1 MSVTVAVKVLHG
13 NLLDPGEGI
22 FVSEFLVDDR
32 AAANVA
38 QLGAKEGVAASILPL
53 LELDHDPELPLPL
66 DRHAVLE
73 ITGVDHARCILPVNP
88 LANPTGSPTRPAGAA
103 LRFGQRWHSEA
114 AGEASACSAT
124 LPPPAR
130 RTQERCRQS
139 PRSGPKGFKT
149 WSGPISGRSLYR
161 ARTWKYSLR

>member
-73 ITGVDHARCILPVNP
+73 ITGVDHARWILPVNP

-114 AGEASACSAT
+114 AGDAGPCSAT

-130 RTQERCRQS
+130 RTPARCRQT
-139 PRSGPKGFKT
+139 PRSGFICLENIG
-149 WSGPISGRSLYR
+149 GPGSGRSPSSASTR
-161 ARTWKYSLR
+161 